1 MLKVSFYPVKAPRYD
16 AALVSENKTLGKLET
31 ETCGKTETQILIEGK
46 YKHKKYQAKQ
56 SNSPQG
62 LITSL
67 YDQSFNLDRNKNK
80 NFGKI
85 SQNVGMVAKYEAA
98 LRFFFSRRI

>member
-16 AALVSENKTLGKLET
+16 AALVRENKTLGKLET

-56 SNSPQG
+56 SNSPEG

-80 NFGKI
+80 TL
-85 SQNVGMVAKYEAA
+85 E
-98 LRFFFSRRI
+98 RFHRTLGW

>member
-1 MLKVSFYPVKAPRYD
+1 MRTNPVLPRNKQQREENWKGIIISFFVKVSFYPVKAPRYD

-67 YDQSFNLDRNKNK
+67 YDQS
-80 NFGKI
+80 
-85 SQNVGMVAKYEAA
+85 
-98 LRFFFSRRI
+98 